1 MKRLHLLGAMGLFTL
16 GLGGAAHAEEGY
28 VNDTEYAAAYDDD
41 ATYQEA
47 PCDGT
52 QTSYGANYVPAGG
65 QTYVYNGQPYR
76 YGAYNGYGRQ
86 PSYRHVP
93 VRRPYYYG
101 RRWQR
106 PWRWNHGYRVIVP
119 PPARW

>member
-1 MKRLHLLGAMGLFTL
+1 MTRLHLLGAMGLFTL

-28 VNDTEYAAAYDDD
+28 VNDPEYAVADDDD

-52 QTSYGANYVPAGG
+52 QTSSNYVPVGG
-65 QTYVYNGQPYR
+65 QAYVYNGQSYR
-76 YGAYNGYGRQ
+76 YVPYNGHGYQ
-86 PSYRHVP
+86 PSYRYAP

-101 RRWQR
+101 RQWRR
-106 PWRWNHGYRVIVP
+106 PWRWRHGYRVIVP